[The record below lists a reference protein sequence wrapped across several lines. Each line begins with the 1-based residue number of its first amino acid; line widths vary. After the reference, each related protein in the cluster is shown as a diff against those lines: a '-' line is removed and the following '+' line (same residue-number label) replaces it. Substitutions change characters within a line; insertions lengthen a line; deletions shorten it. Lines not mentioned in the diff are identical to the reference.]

1 MDQCNEILYPNIKK
15 ILHIIACFPISVAS
29 AERSFS
35 TLRRL
40 VSYMLLHH
48 ACLYLLYLLCTFKF
62 RLKTWLRS
70 IMGEE
75 RLVGLALLNIY

>member
-15 ILHIIACFPISVAS
+15 ILHIIACLPVSVAS

-40 VSYMLLHH
+40 VSYM
-48 ACLYLLYLLCTFKF
+48 
-62 RLKTWLRS
+62 
-70 IMGEE
+70 
-75 RLVGLALLNIY
+75 

>member
-15 ILHIIACFPISVAS
+15 ILHIIACLPVSVAS

-40 VSYMLLHH
+40 DSYLYSILYAFASCMIILYFNLYCFVLL
-48 ACLYLLYLLCTFKF
+48 T
-62 RLKTWLRS
+62 
-70 IMGEE
+70 
-75 RLVGLALLNIY
+75 